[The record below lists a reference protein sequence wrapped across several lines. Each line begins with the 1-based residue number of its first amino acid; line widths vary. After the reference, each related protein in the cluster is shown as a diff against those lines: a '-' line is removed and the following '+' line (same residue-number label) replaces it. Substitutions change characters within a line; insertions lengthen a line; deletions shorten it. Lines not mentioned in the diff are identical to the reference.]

1 MLKQPKA
8 NERTFQ
14 GVFNDLINT
23 ILKEKPEIQFKK
35 ILQEQNIGVGE
46 SRFADG
52 MLYSKIDTAKSVLFE
67 LKNNDWDATSAEL
80 VTPACMKAMRFGISY
95 FVTGTP
101 KQLAIYETFKPNT
114 SIQDRKLKI
123 YNISNV
129 KSDNDTTSD
138 VYVSQIKNKIIDF
151 LKDLDGLIHGTKII
165 VWDSIDRVFVN
176 KLSSYILDASTNM
189 FESAYKQIHKDKK
202 FQRDLQTFLKSQD
215 FFSVTG
221 NFDNE
226 DVMNICLVKNYLL
239 YLKIL
244 FYSCLQRNVPYLVDA
259 QTNEKYKLKDLEIP
273 EDTQALN
280 KILKERFADV
290 LKHDYETIFA
300 ASPLDDLAFP
310 QAYTPTLRKNVEE
323 IKNLDFND
331 LDADIIGA
339 IYNELLDNNEQHDL
353 GQHFTNTNEVDL
365 VNAFCINEKTQFVMD
380 SSCGAGTFLVRA
392 YKFLN
397 YYKNNYQDNSK
408 NNQQNKDTENA
419 HQSVLEQLWGVEIA
433 AFPCFLANMNL
444 ALLDVKQINNYPVII
459 QSDFCELDAKSNSNI
474 SMIMPNKSKL
484 LKVTNIKGQE
494 KKKNVQIPQFDACV
508 GNPPYI
514 RQEIMAKKPRW
525 QHLVEKN
532 YPATKKINA
541 QSDLY
546 AYFLIHTTAF
556 LKEGGRLGYV
566 VSSSWLD
573 ANFGGDLQKFLLDN
587 FKIIAIIDHQKKRSF
602 ETASV
607 NSVIL
612 IIEKCTGAQNRVQRE
627 KNEVRFIR
635 VFEDY
640 EKLLGKIGDHDRLL
654 KVQNFVDSLNK
665 PKKDTENSIF
675 MLTMRKQSILET
687 ESTIKGKYTNGNWGA
702 KYLRSPKIFTKIL
715 STAGAKLVP
724 LNDIAKVKRG
734 ITSGINDFFYVQDE
748 TAKALALP
756 DDMFLLFFG
765 VTKDKID
772 FEKYGYYLSLMGEI
786 EEKDREQ
793 STTKRKPHHSYLIER
808 EFMKPLFKTQREA
821 ENLEINPAKL
831 KYCVFICNKSKEA
844 LTGTKALRYIQDAE
858 ALNLHTVASVRS
870 RERWYGLGEDG
881 FVGDFIFPSKIG
893 EKYRL
898 IDNQKTRILCDKV
911 NYNIAVKDDQK
922 KNADVIFL
930 LLNSMIFRF
939 LIDLFSRQL
948 TGNQTLSDVDVS
960 VAARTLI
967 PNPDLFKNHK
977 KVLEK
982 ILKSIKGREQGTI
995 YEECLQKDKIELENI
1010 IFEVLGLDEKD
1021 REELFLMA
1029 CKYVKDRQEKSNSVT
1044 TSKTKTKLND
1054 EASLD
1059 LIERRFDDI
1068 RTYEDLILGKETK
1081 DIMIPDRRVKIPRH
1095 LLAPDVQMF
1104 EDFSVI
1110 WEGNL
1115 KMAFDHKEQFN
1126 LFYFF
1131 FDKLKVRDTGISL
1144 PVDSQVCASIR
1155 AVLEFDFVK
1164 NFEQIQAV
1172 LKTSRS
1178 KTNAFE
1184 IYKKIIF
1191 EGK

>member
-14 GVFNDLINT
+14 GVFNELINT
-23 ILKEKPEIQFKK
+23 ILKEKPEIQFKN

-67 LKNNDWDATSAEL
+67 LKNNAWDATASEL

-101 KQLAIYETFKPNT
+101 KQLAIYQTFKEGT

-123 YNISNV
+123 YQISNV
-129 KSDNDTTSD
+129 KSDNDATSD
-138 VYVSQIKNKIIDF
+138 LYVSQIKNKVIDF

-176 KLSSYILDASTNM
+176 KLSSYILDASVSM
-189 FESAYKQIHKDKK
+189 FESAYKQIHSDKK
-202 FQRDLQTFLKSQD
+202 FQRTLQDFLKSQD

-221 NFDNE
+221 NFDND

-244 FYSCLQRNVPYLVDA
+244 FYSCLQRNVPYLTDA

-273 EDTQALN
+273 KDTEQLN
-280 KILKERFADV
+280 KALKERFADV

-397 YYKNNYQDNSK
+397 YYQN
-408 NNQQNKDTENA
+408 NNQQKDTENR

-459 QSDFCELDAKSNSNI
+459 QSDFCELDAKSNPKLQL
-474 SMIMPNKSKL
+474 IMPNKSKL
-484 LKVTNIKGQE
+484 LKVTSIKGEE
-494 KKKNVQIPQFDACV
+494 KKKNVKIPQFDACV

-525 QHLVEKN
+525 QHLVELD

-612 IIEKCTGAQNRVQRE
+612 IIEKCTGADNRTQRE

-654 KVQNFVDSLNK
+654 KVQNFVDSLSK
-665 PKKDTENSIF
+665 PKKDTENAIF

-715 STAGAKLVP
+715 NTAGAKLVP

-748 TAKALALP
+748 TAKALAYP
-756 DDMFLLFFG
+756 DDMFLMIFG
-765 VTKDKID
+765 YTKDKID
-772 FEKYGYYLSLMGEI
+772 FEKYGYYLTLMAKI

-793 STTKRKPHHSYLIER
+793 EGTRRKPHHSYLIER

-831 KYCVFICNKSKEA
+831 KYCVFICNKSKNE
-844 LTGTKALRYIQDAE
+844 LIGTKALRYIQDAE
-858 ALNLHTVASVRS
+858 ELDLHLVASVRS
-870 RERWYGLGEDG
+870 RPYWYALGKEI
-881 FVGDFIFPSKIG
+881 FVGDFVFPSKIFEIYG
-893 EKYRL
+893 M
-898 IDNQKTRILCDKV
+898 IDNRLTKTLCDKV
-911 NYNIAVKDDQK
+911 SYNVSISG
-922 KNADVIFL
+922 KNKLGDISYL
-930 LLNSMIFRF
+930 LMNSTFFRF
-939 LIDLFSRQL
+939 YLELFARQMGGGL
-948 TGNQTLSDVDVS
+948 TDIDVS
-960 VAARTLI
+960 VLQKGLI
-967 PNPDLFKNHK
+967 PDPILFKKHEK
-977 KVLEK
+977 ELKK
-982 ILKSIKGREQGTI
+982 ILASFKGREQESI
-995 YEECLQKDKIELENI
+995 FEEIKKEDRKQLDKI
-1010 IFEVLGLDEKD
+1010 IFDVLGLDTQDLED
-1021 REELFLMA
+1021 FYLA
-1029 CKYVKDRQEKSNSVT
+1029 VCKYRTERTEKANSLS
-1044 TSKTKTKLND
+1044 TSKTKNKLTD

-1059 LIERRFDDI
+1059 LIERRFPEVRLYDD
-1068 RTYEDLILGKETK
+1068 LLLGKETK
-1081 DIMIPDRRVKIPRH
+1081 DIIIPDRRVKIPRH
-1095 LLAPDVQMF
+1095 LLATDVQMF
-1104 EDFSVI
+1104 EDFSII
-1110 WEGNL
+1110 WEDNR
-1115 KMAFDHKEQFN
+1115 KMTFDHKEQFN

-1131 FDKLKVRDTGISL
+1131 YDKLKVRNVGLTL

-1155 AVLEFDFVK
+1155 AVLEFDFAK
-1164 NFEQIQAV
+1164 NFEQIQVV

-1178 KTNAFE
+1178 KANAFE
-1184 IYKKIIF
+1184 IYKKMIF